1 MADPADSYDLLGR
14 LLPGRGDRLREDD
27 VKTLKVG
34 RAAFQRWISRLGQLL
49 VDGGIPADRAEGAA
63 IMVIAGTEGAVVM
76 ARALRSLGPLDT
88 VGHQLR
94 SLAEELMSR
103 PAKRTRRPR

>member
-1 MADPADSYDLLGR
+1 
-14 LLPGRGDRLREDD
+14 
-27 VKTLKVG
+27 
-34 RAAFQRWISRLGQLL
+34 
-49 VDGGIPADRAEGAA
+49 
-63 IMVIAGTEGAVVM
+63 MVIAGTEGAVVM